1 MKKVIKLGIVE
12 DNNIFTESLRQYLRV
27 SGEIEVVFFTC
38 EKEEILY
45 LCRKHQPDVL
55 LMDINLGYF
64 SGIDGLKL
72 VKKAFPQI
80 KILMCTVFSDNENLF
95 EAIAHGASGYIL
107 KTTPAGEIELAIT
120 ETYNGGAPI
129 TPQVAS
135 QLFLVFRQNN
145 IAQLANDGLTSRE
158 NEILSA
164 LVRGLSYKEVAQ
176 EMNISISTVRTH
188 VEHIYTKL
196 EVNSK
201 AEAVAK
207 YLKTSR

>member
-1 MKKVIKLGIVE
+1 MLQKIKLGIVE
-12 DNNIFTESLRQYLRV
+12 DNTVFTEALRQYFRV
-27 SGEIEVVFFTC
+27 SGLVEVVFFTY
-38 EKEEILY
+38 EKENIVT
-45 LCRKHQPDVL
+45 LCKKHQPDVL

-64 SGIDGLKL
+64 SGIEGLKL
-72 VKKAFPQI
+72 VKKAFPHI
-80 KILMCTVFSDNENLF
+80 RVLMCTVFTDNENLF

-107 KTTPAGEIELAIT
+107 KSTPASEIEFAIS
-120 ETYNGGAPI
+120 ETHSGGAPI

-135 QLFLVFRQNN
+135 QLFHVFRQNN
-145 IAQLANDGLTSRE
+145 IAQLSNDSLTARE

-176 EMNISISTVRTH
+176 EMNISMGTVRTH
-188 VEHIYTKL
+188 VEHIYSKL

>member
-1 MKKVIKLGIVE
+1 MQQKIKLGIVE
-12 DNNIFTESLRQYLRV
+12 DNNIFTESLLQYFQVTGL
-27 SGEIEVVFFTC
+27 IEVVFSTF
-38 EKEEILY
+38 EKEEILS
-45 LCRKHQPDVL
+45 LCKKHTPDVL

-64 SGIDGLKL
+64 TGIEGLKII
-72 VKKAFPQI
+72 KKALPHI

-95 EAIAHGASGYIL
+95 ESIANGASGYIL
-107 KTTPAGEIELAIT
+107 KTTPASEIELAII
-120 ETYNGGAPI
+120 ETYKGGAPI

-145 IAQLANDGLTSRE
+145 IAQLSHDGLTPRE
-158 NEILSA
+158 NELLSA

-176 EMNISISTVRTH
+176 EMSISMSTVRTH
-188 VEHIYTKL
+188 VENLYAKL
-196 EVNSK
+196 KVNSK